1 MADTQYKMNKGINV
15 TVLFFSAGELQEFQA
30 ELSNGCCLVGANLC
44 LF

>member
-1 MADTQYKMNKGINV
+1 MTGTQNDKEINV

-30 ELSNGCCLVGANLC
+30 ELGSGHCLVGADLC